1 MHGRPLAA
9 SEQRKDHVLLAAPEA
24 GPMYGVLIRAVSL
37 QLALLEGRKGARTI
51 SSIAL
56 YSIGLH
62 QGAYQSNTGS
72 DYPWPPDSDL
82 SRLPR
87 YQSLFW
93 YEASQK
99 MICAAHLGH
108 LEGAAR
114 KHGRGLG
121 WVGRAQI

>member
-1 MHGRPLAA
+1 M
-9 SEQRKDHVLLAAPEA
+9 LLAVPEA
-24 GPMYGVLIRAVSL
+24 GPMYGALIRAVSL
-37 QLALLEGRKGARTI
+37 QLASLERRGTGGRKEARTI
-51 SSIAL
+51 SSTAF
-56 YSIGLH
+56 H
-62 QGAYQSNTGS
+62 QGASQGNTRS
-72 DYPWPPDSDL
+72 DYPWPPDTDL

-93 YEASQK
+93 SEASQK